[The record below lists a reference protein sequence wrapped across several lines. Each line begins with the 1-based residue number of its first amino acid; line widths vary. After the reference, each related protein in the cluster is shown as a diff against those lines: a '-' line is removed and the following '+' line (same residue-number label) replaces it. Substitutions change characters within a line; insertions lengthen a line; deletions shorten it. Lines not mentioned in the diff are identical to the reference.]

1 MCPIREKFG
10 CPITITVFFRPQT
23 ALSVNAHLIGLAIRA
38 KLNIILPQNQFK
50 LDVLIE
56 EDKHVNKLSIER
68 QINDKERVA
77 AAFEK
82 EQLWHAIMQ
91 LFMPESQN
99 GGDEQTSNQS

>member
-1 MCPIREKFG
+1 M
-10 CPITITVFFRPQT
+10 
-23 ALSVNAHLIGLAIRA
+23 NAHLIGLAIRA

-82 EQLWHAIMQ
+82 E
-91 LFMPESQN
+91 
-99 GGDEQTSNQS
+99 